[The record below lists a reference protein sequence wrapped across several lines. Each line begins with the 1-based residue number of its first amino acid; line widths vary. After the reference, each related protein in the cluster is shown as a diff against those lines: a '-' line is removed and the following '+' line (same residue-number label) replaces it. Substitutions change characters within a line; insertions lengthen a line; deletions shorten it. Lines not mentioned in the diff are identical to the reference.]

1 MLLTS
6 NLQTFEK
13 RSCRLYYGWL
23 QTLLHFCYERSGNIY
38 ISSDLKW
45 STHVTSIYK
54 KAALVSY
61 QLLKSFQTRNLN
73 TLLKLYITYVR
84 PKLEHN
90 TSLWSPSLKGDILQL
105 ESIQRSYTR
114 RIFMRCG
121 IPFSSYTDRLKKSNL
136 KSLQYRRSTFDL
148 QLIFKIINGLSDL
161 NFEDYF
167 TFRRV
172 TYNIRGNTKKIDT
185 IYNSKNPN
193 WINSFFVRGARL
205 WNLLPDQICNSK
217 TFNEFKTKI
226 NNYDLSPHITQ
237 FLN

>member
-1 MLLTS
+1 MGFLFPPIPTASKNPIL
-6 NLQTFEK
+6 NP
-13 RSCRLYYGWL
+13 C
-23 QTLLHFCYERSGNIY
+23 NIV
-38 ISSDLKW
+38 D
-45 STHVTSIYK
+45 
-54 KAALVSY
+54 
-61 QLLKSFQTRNLN
+61 QLA
-73 TLLKLYITYVR
+73 
-84 PKLEHN
+84 
-90 TSLWSPSLKGDILQL
+90 
-105 ESIQRSYTR
+105 
-114 RIFMRCG
+114 
-121 IPFSSYTDRLKKSNL
+121 
-136 KSLQYRRSTFDL
+136 L

-217 TFNEFKTKI
+217 TFNELKTKI